1 MMLASSTRSL
11 VRKAAMAAA
20 ASSVSAPAASATGS
34 VATRACSGSMAS
46 SSSRPTLVHG
56 SFRSPPLASG
66 RRGFSSLPTD
76 EESGEESTPEV
87 KTPPPPPPPTAEG
100 DASDEN
106 DQTATENN
114 NDNNNDNTIKHKKI
128 QQSTYST
135 MNISAFLLVALSSVA
150 TTTAFLYVPSSH
162 PRATQRVATS
172 SPHGSGV
179 VLEMGSKQATKWE
192 KKQEWL
198 AGRGMSADDASGD
211 EGSASS
217 SVNIIIAGAPASG
230 KGTQCEII
238 KEEFGVVHLSTGDM
252 LRAAVA
258 AGTDVGVQAKEFMDS
273 GKLVPDEVIIGIIR
287 DRLDEA
293 DCKEQGWLLD
303 GFPRTAAQAE
313 ALADAGC
320 TADCFLF
327 LDVPDEVLVERVV
340 GRRTDPETGKIYH
353 LTFSPP
359 PADDEALVARLE
371 HRSDDTEEK
380 VVVRLEQF
388 HANVAAVKG
397 SYEDIMISI
406 DETRAPADVSADIM
420 ESVKA
425 AVAKRA

>member
-1 MMLASSTRSL
+1 
-11 VRKAAMAAA
+11 
-20 ASSVSAPAASATGS
+20 
-34 VATRACSGSMAS
+34 
-46 SSSRPTLVHG
+46 
-56 SFRSPPLASG
+56 
-66 RRGFSSLPTD
+66 
-76 EESGEESTPEV
+76 
-87 KTPPPPPPPTAEG
+87 
-100 DASDEN
+100 
-106 DQTATENN
+106 
-114 NDNNNDNTIKHKKI
+114 
-128 QQSTYST
+128 
-135 MNISAFLLVALSSVA
+135 MNISSFLLVALSSIA
-150 TTTAFLYVPSSH
+150 TTTAFLPMPSTHPGAPRIATSPSS
-162 PRATQRVATS
+162 S
-172 SPHGSGV
+172 V
-179 VLEMGSKQATKWE
+179 VLEMGSKAATKWE

-198 AGRGMSADDASGD
+198 ESRGMSTDPFDSDDASGS
-211 EGSASS
+211 GSSP
-217 SVNIIIAGAPASG
+217 VNIIIAGAPASG

-238 KEEFGVVHLSTGDM
+238 QEEFGVVHLSTGDM
-252 LRAAVA
+252 LRAAVT
-258 AGTDVGVQAKEFMDS
+258 AGTEVGVQAKEFMDS
-273 GKLVPDEVIIGIIR
+273 GKLVPDDVIIGIIR
-287 DRLDEA
+287 DRLDED

-353 LTFSPP
+353 MTFSPP
-359 PADDEALVARLE
+359 PADDEELLARLQ

-406 DETRAPADVSADIM
+406 DGNRAPADVSADIL